1 MESEKFKNYMFQLG
15 KQQEFELGKFF
26 RRRYGRLLGIYSP
39 DKVSILASYTDRTIN
54 SANLVLAALFP
65 PEKSQVWNEELLWQ
79 PIAVHSIPKNMDF
92 LIHAQEG
99 CARYLKAREEY
110 EQFPENKKLKE
121 QNRELFEYVEEHAGE
136 PVRTFE
142 QLKDIHESLA
152 IEYIRFNKS
161 FVTAVEI

>member
-1 MESEKFKNYMFQLG
+1 MG
-15 KQQEFELGKFF
+15 KYF
-26 RRRYGRLLGIYSP
+26 RRRYREFLGSYSP

-65 PEKSQVWNEELLWQ
+65 PEKNQVWNEQLLWQ
-79 PIAVHSIPKNMDF
+79 PIAVHSIPKSIDF

-110 EQFPENKKLKE
+110 EEFPKNKELKE
-121 QNRELFEYVEEHAGE
+121 QNRELFEYVEKHAGE
-136 PVRTFE
+136 PVRTLE

-152 IEYIRFNKS
+152 IEYIRFNKT
-161 FVTAVEI
+161 FVTSV